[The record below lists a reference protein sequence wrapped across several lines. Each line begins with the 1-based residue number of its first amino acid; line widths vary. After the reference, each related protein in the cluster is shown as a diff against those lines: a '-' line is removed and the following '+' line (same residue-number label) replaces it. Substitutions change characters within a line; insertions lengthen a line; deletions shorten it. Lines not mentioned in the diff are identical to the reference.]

1 MTQSSPG
8 ATMSFLLLLTPC
20 ISLVSGCLR
29 AFVSWF
35 PTSCLFSIAGRLSL
49 PLFPSQMSISQW
61 TSGAGRQPAPAA
73 SPGSLGPHQ
82 VSGKRAG
89 PSALPSEPQPS
100 ACAPSPL
107 TSQAP
112 PSGAHIS
119 LGPSEELAV
128 DSGFGSIADST
139 QQFTLFSS
147 ASWKALQS
155 LHLAGN
161 ASDLVSQTGVP
172 STCPAAFPGHTS
184 RGTGALGALN
194 GRSRPAGRS
203 NPPYLEFKS
212 VH

>member
-1 MTQSSPG
+1 
-8 ATMSFLLLLTPC
+8 MSACICLLVPH
-20 ISLVSGCLR
+20 
-29 AFVSWF
+29 
-35 PTSCLFSIAGRLSL
+35 SCLFSIARDVCPSL
-49 PLFPSQMSISQW
+49 CSLVKCSLSQW

-73 SPGSLGPHQ
+73 PPRSLGPHQ
-82 VSGKRAG
+82 VSGKRAS
-89 PSALPSEPQPS
+89 PPALPSAPQPS

-119 LGPSEELAV
+119 LGPSEERAV

-161 ASDLVSQTGVP
+161 ASDPVSQTGVP

-184 RGTGALGALN
+184 RGTGSSEWKKSAS
-194 GRSRPAGRS
+194 RSTPGRS
-203 NPPYLEFKS
+203 NPPYLEFES